1 MEGTDEEVAA
11 SVSPTRRFRRLQRV
25 LIGLALV
32 LLVALI
38 GLWIARKPLAGD
50 VVNRELARRGV
61 PARYTITDLGLG
73 RQRLTNVVIGDPRRP
88 DLVADWLETR
98 TRLTLSGPKV
108 TGVRAGRVRLRGR
121 LVDGRI
127 SLGALD
133 RLMPAPSPF
142 HRALRPACAGRGGRG
157 WRHPAGDA
165 LWRGRIEPV
174 GAGPTE

>member
-73 RQRLTNVVIGDPRRP
+73 GK
-88 DLVADWLETR
+88 
-98 TRLTLSGPKV
+98 G
-108 TGVRAGRVRLRGR
+108 
-121 LVDGRI
+121 
-127 SLGALD
+127 
-133 RLMPAPSPF
+133 
-142 HRALRPACAGRGGRG
+142 
-157 WRHPAGDA
+157 
-165 LWRGRIEPV
+165 
-174 GAGPTE
+174 